1 VDFEKE
7 DQERFTSCEQ
17 AGTLAAANSCYF
29 STHLQTA
36 SFGNVMEGLKTK

>member
-7 DQERFTSCEQ
+7 DQERLTSCEQ

-36 SFGNVMEGLKTK
+36 SFPNVMEGLKNK